1 MFWLSIPHRCP
12 SAVCTAPLS
21 TPTQTMCCSTAL
33 CNYGGNPQP
42 PPGPPRHPSP
52 PLHCF
57 GRRAAEHSGPFAV
70 PQGKRRG
77 ADIPQHSL
85 PGRCGAARAGLIS
98 LITSRKAPRPPL
110 PSDLPAL
117 IGFQQQLGAAPRA
130 PQCWGGSSQPPRPG
144 GLQPSPPPL
153 HRQPSA
159 PMQPMRPPA
168 AQSAPL
174 PSAFSSRSRS
184 FFFHSHMCYKREKC
198 EVFRWERS
206 GPGGGG
212 MCSKNTCTG
221 FYCLP
226 IAKKKKQTPNAAQV
240 LSNAINKSTFRGVG
254 NVRAPLLKGRIA
266 FRFYIAA
273 F

>member
-1 MFWLSIPHRCP
+1 
-12 SAVCTAPLS
+12 
-21 TPTQTMCCSTAL
+21 
-33 CNYGGNPQP
+33 
-42 PPGPPRHPSP
+42 
-52 PLHCF
+52 
-57 GRRAAEHSGPFAV
+57 
-70 PQGKRRG
+70 
-77 ADIPQHSL
+77 
-85 PGRCGAARAGLIS
+85 
-98 LITSRKAPRPPL
+98 
-110 PSDLPAL
+110 
-117 IGFQQQLGAAPRA
+117 
-130 PQCWGGSSQPPRPG
+130 
-144 GLQPSPPPL
+144 
-153 HRQPSA
+153 
-159 PMQPMRPPA
+159 MQPMRPPA

-212 MCSKNTCTG
+212 MRSKNTCTG

-226 IAKKKKQTPNAAQV
+226 IAKKKQTPNAAQV
-240 LSNAINKSTFRGVG
+240 LSNAINKSTFQGVG